1 MHREVLYGRV
11 SVDREGRSTVD
22 EALNSSGTVAD
33 LAGTRQIGL
42 LEPGDPDRI
51 GPYDL
56 LCRLP
61 RGGRLS
67 Q

>member
-1 MHREVLYGRV
+1 M
-11 SVDREGRSTVD
+11 D
-22 EALNSSGTVAD
+22 EALDPAGAVAD

-61 RGGRLS
+61 RGGRHS
-67 Q
+67 RS